1 MSGDN
6 GEMTTMTREAGDGA
20 GSERVRGLERQLD
33 EALVRLDEAAPFAKV
48 RYQTEVFR
56 VAADLLDSDEGA
68 HALDERA
75 PRLESAGAFAGG
87 PWEDPGRLL
96 PDLVGV
102 GLKGEGVVPTIEALS
117 ELRITALATGD
128 ATNPHMSADE
138 AREFLQEIC
147 AKNLDLMFPH
157 PTEESRARP
166 KVFARAERVFRLVR
180 EHVPLE
186 GLRAHVLEEIDL
198 LCAQRPVRTKRILA
212 LIEQAARVP
221 DGEEDSEA
229 QARLDLYQEATGGA
243 TPLARASDDPA
254 AYRASTLRLSDEEV
268 RDEARVFAGTLQ
280 ATGLASPYHTVLL
293 RRIARKDPEALPD
306 ALGVGE
312 SGRAEIG
319 RNAELV
325 AQLVRLAV
333 LPHTAPAVAGLV
345 GVMER
350 GLLSRS
356 EVAGGLRRLVEIEIR
371 PDVVEVMLDRFP
383 DSAGLSATSVLL
395 AGTLG
400 VLGRPLGIGQGNN
413 PTCQAA
419 RGLSLWSLH
428 GPGLLLGMIA
438 TAARDGFVKAD
449 FEGQSLRSDELEP
462 GLAKDAVDLDL
473 DPVSKLLVPHLD
485 RIYTKMMQLVSLR
498 PEDGHKWVN
507 PAMYGRWVQ
516 SGFASAIDPTTGAV
530 RHHAAFVRRFFA
542 THHPDYNDGHELIY
556 PNPVGIMV
564 TDVHGALLGP
574 HAVSI
579 QRIAESPEGE
589 MRVFFFNPNN
599 EGRQDWGRGTTPTV
613 SGNGEQPGESSLPF
627 EGFVS
632 RLYAFHFD
640 PLEEGDAFAV
650 PEETVSAVSRLAAET
665 WGRAYA
671 WIG

>member
-1 MSGDN
+1 MSAGAEE
-6 GEMTTMTREAGDGA
+6 GTMTEAGSGTVSD
-20 GSERVRGLERQLD
+20 RVQALARQLD
-33 EALVRLDEAAPFAKV
+33 DALARLEEAVPFAKV
-48 RYQTEVFR
+48 RYQTELYR

-68 HALDERA
+68 RVLDERA
-75 PRLESAGAFAGG
+75 PRLETVGAFAGG
-87 PWEDPGRLL
+87 AWEDPSTLL
-96 PDLVGV
+96 PDLVGI

-117 ELRITALATGD
+117 ELRVVALATG
-128 ATNPHMSADE
+128 E
-138 AREFLQEIC
+138 ASHPRMTGERARRFLREIC

-180 EHVPLE
+180 EHVPVE

-198 LCAQRPVRTKRILA
+198 LCAQRPVRTKRILE
-212 LIEQAARVP
+212 LIEQASRLP
-221 DGEEDSEA
+221 DGDEDSET
-229 QARLDLYQEATGGA
+229 QDRLDLYRRATGGA
-243 TPLARASDDPA
+243 TDLARASADPSE
-254 AYRASTLRLSDEEV
+254 YRGHVQRLSPEEV
-268 RDEARVFAGTLQ
+268 REEARAFAATLQ

-293 RRIARKDPEALPD
+293 RRIARSDPEALPE
-306 ALGVGE
+306 ALGLGD

-319 RNAELV
+319 RNRELV
-325 AQLVRLAV
+325 EHLIRLAV
-333 LPHTAPAVAGLV
+333 LPHTAPAIAGFAGVA
-345 GVMER
+345 ER
-350 GLLSRS
+350 GLLSRK
-356 EVAGGLRRLVEIEIR
+356 EVAGGLRRILELEIR
-371 PDVVEVMLDRFP
+371 PDVSELLLDRFP
-383 DSAGLSATSVLL
+383 DAAGLSATSVLL

-449 FEGQSLRSDELEP
+449 FEGQELRSDELEP
-462 GLAKDAVDLDL
+462 GLAKDALDLDL

-485 RIYTKMMQLVSLR
+485 RIYAKMMQLVSLR

-516 SGFASAIDPTTGAV
+516 SGFASAIDRTTGAV
-530 RHHAAFVRRFFA
+530 RHHGAFVRRFFS
-542 THHPDYNDGHELIY
+542 THHPEYNDGHELIY

-564 TDVHGALLGP
+564 TDVHGGLLGP

-579 QRIAESPEGE
+579 QRIAPSPAGE
-589 MRVFFFNPNN
+589 MRIYFFNPNN
-599 EGRQDWGRGTTPTV
+599 EGRQDWGRDTTPTV
-613 SGNGEQPGESSLPF
+613 SGNGEQPGESSLAF
-627 EGFVS
+627 DRFLS

-650 PEETVSAVSRLAAET
+650 PEETVSAVSRMAAET

>member
-1 MSGDN
+1 MSSGAKE
-6 GEMTTMTREAGDGA
+6 GAKTEADRGA
-20 GSERVRGLERQLD
+20 ASDRVRGLAGQLD
-33 EALVRLDEAAPFAKV
+33 EALVRLEEAAPFAKV
-48 RYQTEVFR
+48 RYQSELYR

-68 HALDERA
+68 GALAERA
-75 PRLESAGAFAGG
+75 PRLEAAGAFSGG
-87 PWEDPGRLL
+87 AWEDPSTLL
-96 PDLVGV
+96 PDLVGI
-102 GLKGEGVVPTIEALS
+102 GLRGEGVVPTIEALS
-117 ELRITALATGD
+117 ELRVVALATGQ
-128 ATNPHMSADE
+128 AGNPGMGAE
-138 AREFLQEIC
+138 RARRFLREIC

-166 KVFARAERVFRLVR
+166 KVFARAERVFRMVR

-198 LCAQRPVRTKRILA
+198 LCAQRPVRTKRILE
-212 LIEQAARVP
+212 LI
-221 DGEEDSEA
+221 A
-229 QARLDLYQEATGGA
+229 QAERLPAGHGESRAQDRLDRYRSATGGA
-243 TPLARASDDPA
+243 TPLSRASDDPS
-254 AYRASTLRLSDEEV
+254 AYRAHVRKLSDEET
-268 RDEARVFAGTLQ
+268 RDEARAFAGTLQ
-280 ATGLASPYHTVLL
+280 ETGLASPYHAVLL
-293 RRIARKDPEALPD
+293 RRIARSDPDALPEALG
-306 ALGVGE
+306 LGDG
-312 SGRAEIG
+312 GRAEIG
-319 RNAELV
+319 RNLELV
-325 AQLVRLAV
+325 AHLIRLAV
-333 LPHTAPAVAGLV
+333 LPHTAPALAGLV
-345 GVMER
+345 GVAER
-350 GLLSRS
+350 GLLSRK
-356 EVAGGLRRLVEIEIR
+356 EVAGGLRRLIELEIR
-371 PDVVEVMLDRFP
+371 PDVAELLLDRFP
-383 DSAGLSATSVLL
+383 QSAAGLSATSVLL

-449 FEGQSLRSDELEP
+449 FEGQELRSDQLEP
-462 GLAKDAVDLDL
+462 GLAKDALDLDL
-473 DPVSKLLVPHLD
+473 DPVSRLLVPHLD
-485 RIYTKMMQLVSLR
+485 RMYAKMMQLVSLR

-507 PAMYGRWVQ
+507 PAMYGRWVP
-516 SGFASAIDPTTGAV
+516 SGFASTIDPTTGAV

-564 TDVHGALLGP
+564 TDVHGALLGA

-579 QRIAESPEGE
+579 QRIAASPSGE
-589 MRVFFFNPNN
+589 MRIYFFNPNN
-599 EGRQDWGRGTTPTV
+599 EGRQEWGRDTSPTV

-627 EGFVS
+627 DRFVS

-650 PEETVSAVSRLAAET
+650 PEETVGGVSRLAAET
-665 WGRAYA
+665 WGRSYP

>member
-1 MSGDN
+1 MSGHT
-6 GEMTTMTREAGDGA
+6 EAEAGTHAAGGA
-20 GSERVRGLERQLD
+20 ASERVRNLARQLD

-48 RYQTEVFR
+48 RYQTELYR

-68 HALDERA
+68 RVLGERA
-75 PRLESAGAFAGG
+75 PRLEAAGAFAGG
-87 PWEDPGRLL
+87 AWEDPSKLL
-96 PDLVGV
+96 PDLVGI

-117 ELRITALATGD
+117 ELRITALATGE
-128 ATNPHMSADE
+128 ATHPHLSAE
-138 AREFLQEIC
+138 RARRFLQEIC

-180 EHVPLE
+180 DHVTID
-186 GLRAHVLEEIDL
+186 GLRDHVLEEIEL
-198 LCAQRPVRTKRILA
+198 LCAQRPVRTARILA
-212 LIEQAARVP
+212 LIEQASRVP
-221 DGEEDSEA
+221 AGDEDSES
-229 QARLDLYQEATGGA
+229 QERLNLYRRATGGA
-243 TPLARASDDPA
+243 TPLARSSEDPA
-254 AYRASTLRLSDEEV
+254 TYRSHVLKLSDEEV
-268 RDEARVFAGTLQ
+268 RDEARAFAATLQ
-280 ATGLASPYHTVLL
+280 ATGLVSPYHAVLL
-293 RRIARKDPEALPD
+293 RRIGRSDPEALSE
-306 ALGVGE
+306 ALGVGDG
-312 SGRAEIG
+312 GRAEIG

-325 AQLVRLAV
+325 AHLIRLAV

-345 GVMER
+345 GVLER
-350 GLLSRS
+350 GLLSRG
-356 EVAGGLRRLVEIEIR
+356 EVAGGLRRLIEIEIR
-371 PDVVEVMLDRFP
+371 PDVVELLLDRFP

-449 FEGQSLRSDELEP
+449 FEGQELRSDELEP
-462 GLAKDAVDLDL
+462 GLAKDGLDLDL

-485 RIYTKMMQLVSLR
+485 RIYAKMMQLVSLR

-507 PAMYGRWVQ
+507 PAMYGRWVS

-564 TDVHGALLGP
+564 TDVHGGLLGP

-579 QRIAESPEGE
+579 QRIGSSPSGE
-589 MRVFFFNPNN
+589 TRIYFFNPNN
-599 EGRQDWGRGTTPTV
+599 EGRQDWGRDTSPTV

-627 EGFVS
+627 DRFVS

-650 PEETVSAVSRLAAET
+650 PEETVSAVSRMAAET